1 MMMRMMF
8 AALLTLLPVA
18 AIAGTEEDKAAIR
31 TVIDDM
37 EAAWNRGDF
46 AGYVA
51 GFSNPDVIFVSGGK
65 YRDGWQG
72 TLDEYRRKYGAS
84 DDTRGVLTF
93 YDMHIE
99 LLADDAAMLIGR
111 YHLERPKNTNEG
123 INTRL
128 FRKVDGDWRIAMN
141 HVSAHDVPSEGEFSP
156 PLPRY
161 AAADRP
167 GPPAN

>member
-1 MMMRMMF
+1 MSRVMF
-8 AALLTLLPVA
+8 AALIAILPTGA
-18 AIAGTEEDKAAIR
+18 LSGPAEDKAAIR
-31 TVIDDM
+31 TVVDDM

-51 GFSNPDVIFVSGGK
+51 GFQNPDVIFVSGGR

-72 TLDEYRRKYGAS
+72 TLEEYRRKYGAS

-99 LLADDAAMLIGR
+99 LLAEDAAMLIGR
-111 YHLERPKNTNEG
+111 YHLERPENSNEG

-128 FRKVDGDWRIAMN
+128 FRKVNGEWRIAMN
-141 HVSAHDVPSEGEFSP
+141 HVSAYDVPPAGDFSP

-161 AAADRP
+161 AEADRP
-167 GPPAN
+167 DPPAN